1 MQQTQK
7 LRLRI
12 SENFLTIHSLFLTDK
27 VNLKEVEILLS
38 FKDKGPYSQSYGFS
52 SRHVWMW
59 ELDHKESL
67 APKNWCFWTV
77 VLEKTLDS
85 PLDCKEIK
93 PVSPKGN

>member
-52 SRHVWMW
+52 SSHAWMW
-59 ELDHKESL
+59 ELDHKAAW
-67 APKNWCFWTV
+67 APKDWYFWIV
-77 VLEKTLDS
+77 VL
-85 PLDCKEIK
+85 KETH
-93 PVSPKGN
+93 